1 MPETLLDPGAVLHH
15 SKGGRQALAQKALAA
30 KSFPNPKDAQD
41 SDEPCGIAV
50 TCNPDSYSTLAN

>member
-1 MPETLLDPGAVLHH
+1 MRH

-50 TCNPDSYSTLAN
+50 TCNPDPCAALAN